1 MTVRAVLFD
10 AGNTLLFLDYERL
23 AAGVSPAAGI
33 ELTAGGLAMGAG
45 QAAREMERS
54 AGTDHERASLYLD
67 ALFRLAGVPDER
79 LAEVRTVLHRLH
91 GERHLWTGV
100 DSRTPTALSRLRAA
114 GLLLGVVS
122 NSDGRVEQ
130 ALAAAGLRDYFDV
143 VVDSGLTGIEKPDPR
158 IFAAALEALG
168 VTAEEA
174 VYIGDI
180 YEVDVVGARAAGLG
194 AALVDPDGRHA
205 GRDLPTGRSVA
216 EVIDVLARQGELRLD
231 PADADHREPVV
242 RGPSR

>member
-1 MTVRAVLFD
+1 LSVRAVLFD

-23 AAGVSPAAGI
+23 AAGVSPVVDF
-33 ELTAGGLAMGAG
+33 ELTASGLARCAD
-45 QAAREMERS
+45 QAAREMER
-54 AGTDHERASLYLD
+54 AAATDRERASLFLD
-67 ALFRLAGVPDER
+67 ALFRLAGVPEGR
-79 LAEVRTVLHRLH
+79 LEDVRAVLLRLH

-100 DSRTPTALSRLRAA
+100 DSGTVAALSRLRAA

-158 IFAAALEALG
+158 IFAAALAALG
-168 VTAEEA
+168 VAPEAA

-180 YEVDVVGARAAGLG
+180 YEVDVVGARAAGLS

-205 GRDLPTGRSVA
+205 GRGLPTGRSVA
-216 EVIDVLARQGELRLD
+216 EVIDLLARQGALRLD
-231 PADADHREPVV
+231 PAESDHCEPAV
-242 RGPSR
+242 RGPT